1 MTRKIFHE
9 NLRISEKILWETQF
23 SIYNLNYQLNVVY
36 EKVLGKNFLKLTT
49 ILLKTAV
56 YKVVIIMTFSPIFSI
71 ILRIK
76 KIILFKIV
84 LFPTFLKQVK
94 M

>member
-9 NLRISEKILWETQF
+9 KFRISEKILWETQF
-23 SIYNLNYQLNVVY
+23 AIYNLNYQLNVVC
-36 EKVLGKNFLKLTT
+36 EKVLGKNFFKLQLTT

-56 YKVVIIMTFSPIFSI
+56 YKVVIIMTISPIFSI

-76 KIILFKIV
+76 KFNS
-84 LFPTFLKQVK
+84 F
-94 M
+94 